1 MGGLF
6 SKPTQEYQIIN
17 SDLNRLI
24 KDQVYQVIDQNN
36 DNIISRDE
44 FDSWNYEM
52 RENINKIKNKNKE
65 IITQFEKSIADK
77 NKEIN
82 ELKNY
87 IQTLEQTT
95 EELQK
100 SNNKLSNQSDYK
112 TEEIKSIINKVKV
125 RQYVKKI
132 LKDEQININGMPDRI
147 EQAIYTNII
156 YIIMQ
161 MISDITQDSQL
172 KFINHNFRVVIN

>member
-6 SKPTQEYQIIN
+6 SKTTPEYQIIN

-24 KDQVYQVIDQNN
+24 KDQVYEVIDQNN

-77 NKEIN
+77 NKEID

-87 IQTLEQTT
+87 IQTLEQIK
-95 EELQK
+95 EELQE

-112 TEEIKSIINKVKV
+112 TEEIKSIISKVKV

-132 LKDEQININGMPDRI
+132 LEDERININGIPDRI
-147 EQAIYTNII
+147 EEAIYTNVI
-156 YIIMQ
+156 YIVMQ

-172 KFINHNFRVVIN
+172 KFINHNFRVVVS

>member
-6 SKPTQEYQIIN
+6 SKTTPEYQIIN

>member
-17 SDLNRLI
+17 SDINRLI
-24 KDQVYQVIDQNN
+24 KDQVFTLIDQNN

>member
-24 KDQVYQVIDQNN
+24 KDQVFTLIDQNN
-36 DNIISRDE
+36 DNIITRDE

-147 EQAIYTNII
+147 EQSIYTNII